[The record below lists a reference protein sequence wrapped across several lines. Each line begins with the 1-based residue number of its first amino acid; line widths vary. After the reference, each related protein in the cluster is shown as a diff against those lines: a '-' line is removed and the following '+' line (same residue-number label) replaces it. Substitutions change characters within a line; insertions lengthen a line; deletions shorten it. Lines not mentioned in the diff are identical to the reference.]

1 MAQTSNGNG
10 YYKFANLDSGQ
21 YEMQASLA
29 VSSRDTLD
37 SVDIFDALAALQL
50 AAGRNP
56 NANGTQLSPYQLIAA
71 DVTGDDRVTSGDA
84 LAILKMAVG
93 RPNAYTPEWRFV
105 SENHD
110 FWNDPVNGVQ
120 SLNISRSNVAYDEI
134 FNVNVQGVTEANLVG
149 VLTGDVNG
157 SWNPPAN
164 SNATVLP
171 DSYFQDL
178 ATRLGAPVAQWIL

>member
-1 MAQTSNGNG
+1 
-10 YYKFANLDSGQ
+10 
-21 YEMQASLA
+21 
-29 VSSRDTLD
+29 
-37 SVDIFDALAALQL
+37 
-50 AAGRNP
+50 
-56 NANGTQLSPYQLIAA
+56 
-71 DVTGDDRVTSGDA
+71 
-84 LAILKMAVG
+84 VG

-120 SLNISRSNVAYDEI
+120 SLNISRSNVAYDEV
-134 FNVNVQGVTEANLVG
+134 FHVDVQGVTEANLVG
-149 VLTGDVNG
+149 ILTGDVNG